1 MPDTNFV
8 PGSWSPF
15 YHKPRNVYQT
25 GQAICGSRGCTRACM
40 ISLESRGVLQNTFKQ
55 KFRRRPEWSVD
66 WSTPYD
72 PEEQGK
78 EDKHYVD

>member
-1 MPDTNFV
+1 
-8 PGSWSPF
+8 
-15 YHKPRNVYQT
+15 
-25 GQAICGSRGCTRACM
+25 M

-72 PEEQGK
+72 PEKQGK